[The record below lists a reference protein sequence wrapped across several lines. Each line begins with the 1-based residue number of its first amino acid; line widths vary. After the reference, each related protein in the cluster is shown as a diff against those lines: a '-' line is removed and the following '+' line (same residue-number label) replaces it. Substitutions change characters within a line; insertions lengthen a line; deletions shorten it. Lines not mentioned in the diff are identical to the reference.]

1 MEELELINEAIN
13 IELQELED
21 ELSQTKINKFEL
33 KKNINNLQNIN
44 DKIYRIFEN
53 YNGVEEDLKQL
64 EAENQLLKLLL
75 LEASKNDFQLLM
87 DLKFKYNIYE

>member
-53 YNGVEEDLKQL
+53 CNGIEEDLEQL